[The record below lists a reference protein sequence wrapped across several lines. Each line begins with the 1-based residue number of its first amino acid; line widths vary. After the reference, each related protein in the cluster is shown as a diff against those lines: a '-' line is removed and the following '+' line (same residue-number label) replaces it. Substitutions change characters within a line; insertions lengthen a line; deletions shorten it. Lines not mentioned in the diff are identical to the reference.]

1 MAKNLMLKIGEK
13 ATMTQNPKFK
23 FEDWGFSFT
32 SFAFIKSIYDNLWL
46 SLGQEAFVGCDAPD
60 SQVVNMEGKQST
72 LLKYLNDGWAF
83 SNNLNIQQHQTL
95 GDRLS
100 AAQILVDL
108 EPRCPVVVDDMSNV
122 ASGKYGALPERLYI
136 LQAGKVVYKVRELR
150 HHEDTCL

>member
-1 MAKNLMLKIGEK
+1 MFCFSLVNVLFMRVLFLVWPAMAKNLMLKIGEK

-72 LLKYLNDGWAF
+72 LLKYLNG
-83 SNNLNIQQHQTL
+83 NRPLV
-95 GDRLS
+95 LS
-100 AAQILVDL
+100 FGS
-108 EPRCPVVVDDMSNV
+108 CS
-122 ASGKYGALPERLYI
+122 
-136 LQAGKVVYKVRELR
+136 
-150 HHEDTCL
+150 